1 MYRKKLNQKLE
12 KCDLKTLKRMD
23 EIRKINVFEE
33 DIEEYITYKNRKKAN
48 DQIKN
53 FQFYKYAL
61 LHIA

>member
-12 KCDLKTLKRMD
+12 KGDLKTLKRMD
-23 EIRKINVFEE
+23 EIRKVNVFEE
-33 DIEEYITYKNRKKAN
+33 EIEEYVTYKNRKKAN

-61 LHIA
+61 LHVA